1 VFPSI
6 GDWGGQLEVA
16 YEEGRRCM
24 QNCWFSQTLQTRQ
37 PSHYISTILTPVK
50 LSEIESCQAEA
61 WRKL

>member
-37 PSHYISTILTPVK
+37 PSHYISTILTPAKTVWNWK
-50 LSEIESCQAEA
+50 LSSRSMA
-61 WRKL
+61 